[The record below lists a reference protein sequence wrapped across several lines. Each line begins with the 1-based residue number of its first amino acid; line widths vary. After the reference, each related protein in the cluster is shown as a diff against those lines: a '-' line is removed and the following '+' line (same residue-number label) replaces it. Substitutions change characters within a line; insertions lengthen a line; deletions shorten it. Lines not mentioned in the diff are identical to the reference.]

1 MLTLQHYTGLLG
13 YLSIL
18 SSSGWPQALKIMVL
32 SHVYAPSS
40 SPSSKLGLLSRSY
53 LHAAPLGGA
62 RGRARMSLACAR
74 AFACLHF
81 SSNGSKHR
89 RLRLIWSRTHLIPGL
104 PVPHFLSPWTNG
116 PKKFGPQGQ
125 MVPNQFGPPGQT
137 VPIKVG
143 PHGQM
148 VVCPGGQEVGDRK
161 SRDRMGSGP
170 NASQPLFS
178 TWMGD
183 H

>member
-1 MLTLQHYTGLLG
+1 MLTLHNTGLLG

-40 SPSSKLGLLSRSY
+40 SPSSKLGLLSYSH

-81 SSNGSKHR
+81 SSNGSK
-89 RLRLIWSRTHLIPGL
+89 
-104 PVPHFLSPWTNG
+104 
-116 PKKFGPQGQ
+116 QA
-125 MVPNQFGPPGQT
+125 
-137 VPIKVG
+137 
-143 PHGQM
+143 
-148 VVCPGGQEVGDRK
+148 QETIG
-161 SRDRMGSGP
+161 
-170 NASQPLFS
+170 NEENFS
-178 TWMGD
+178 YSD
-183 H
+183 VNEIQAF